1 MKPSVLTKS
10 ALALVMGIAFSATS
24 GGQEIKAHNS
34 RQGYLQP
41 GVVDILSILP
51 PAPVVGDA
59 RYNAD
64 REIFKSTR
72 RYINTPRWNLATND
86 VRYDNTS
93 MYRDFS
99 CALGVALTPELAP
112 NLTKLLN
119 KAGND
124 TQRETNVA
132 KNFNKRLRPYKIDEG
147 DICQPKSELGDSY
160 DYPSGH
166 TTGGW
171 TWALVLSDVAP
182 ERASQIMA
190 RGRAYGESRIVC
202 GAHNASAV
210 DNGRLSATVTMV
222 SVRNTATYQRDLR
235 AARLEVSSLRRTAPI
250 PTQCEAEA
258 ALIKE
263 NIFSPVP

>member
-1 MKPSVLTKS
+1 MKPAVSTKLAFAIVASIALSVAS
-10 ALALVMGIAFSATS
+10 N
-24 GGQEIKAHNS
+24 GQEIKPRSA
-34 RQGYLQP
+34 REGYLQP

-72 RYINTPRWNLATND
+72 RFIGTPRWDLATND
-86 VRYDNTS
+86 VRYDNSS
-93 MYRDFS
+93 MYKDFS
-99 CALGVALTPELAP
+99 CALGVSLTPETAP
-112 NLTKLLN
+112 IITKLLN

-147 DICQPKSELGDSY
+147 EICQPKSELGDSY

-182 ERASQIMA
+182 ERASQILA

-210 DNGRLSATVTMV
+210 DNGRLSATITMV
-222 SVRNTATYQRDLR
+222 HVRNTKTYQSDLTAARNELSLLR
-235 AARLEVSSLRRTAPI
+235 AKAPA
-250 PTQCEAEA
+250 PMQCEAEA
-258 ALIKE
+258 GLIRE
-263 NIFSPVP
+263 NIFSPAP